1 MLKCFLCFV
10 TNKILEKPD
19 SDVFSNGDIDFD
31 DIYSGLAPFF
41 NDNFGLTAIDVN
53 SINLDDENF
62 DEDYLESIIHVIY
75 MV

>member
-1 MLKCFLCFV
+1 M
-10 TNKILEKPD
+10 
-19 SDVFSNGDIDFD
+19 FSNGDIDFD

-53 SINLDDENF
+53 F

-75 MV
+75 MVWCNRYK